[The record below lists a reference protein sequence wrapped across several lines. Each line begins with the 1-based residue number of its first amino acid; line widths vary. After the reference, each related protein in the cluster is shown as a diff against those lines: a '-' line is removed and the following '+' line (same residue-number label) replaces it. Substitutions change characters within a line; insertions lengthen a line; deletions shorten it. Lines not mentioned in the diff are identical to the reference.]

1 MYSENKNNEYI
12 EVRRIVLHVKVF
24 TVFVI
29 DSKNINVLVYCTII
43 RSYFF
48 KDFPSGFFR
57 FFCCNFQIQLKRSET
72 PPGYDVPSLK
82 MNNNALAFHLIFST
96 LTTFNNIVH
105 LFD

>member
-48 KDFPSGFFR
+48 
-57 FFCCNFQIQLKRSET
+57 
-72 PPGYDVPSLK
+72 
-82 MNNNALAFHLIFST
+82 
-96 LTTFNNIVH
+96 
-105 LFD
+105 